1 MLPFQEADLMVSA
14 CSVTSGFRIV
24 AVTLL
29 VFLTCLGGIS
39 EEAWSASSQTYD
51 FKVFLGKD
59 EIGHQRFD
67 VSSEGERTQVK
78 VDAHFTVKFLYIT
91 VYTYRH
97 TNVETWAGT
106 CLREIRAETDD
117 NGEAFFV
124 NGIVRNG
131 QVQVQTQSGNWIG
144 EGCIKTFAYWNPEW
158 ITGERL
164 LNSQTGEHQPVSILT
179 VGEETI
185 SVQGVQTR
193 AIHRRIVTDKFSVDL
208 WYTLN
213 GKWVALQSTTKKGDT
228 LRYTLQ

>member
-1 MLPFQEADLMVSA
+1 MIRGIPIAVSILGFLA
-14 CSVTSGFRIV
+14 CLASPSQQ
-24 AVTLL
+24 
-29 VFLTCLGGIS
+29 
-39 EEAWSASSQTYD
+39 AWSATSQTYD
-51 FKVFLGKD
+51 FKVFLGED

-97 TNVETWAGT
+97 TNIETWEGT

-117 NGEAFFV
+117 NGESFFV
-124 NGIVRNG
+124 NGIFRDG
-131 QVQVQTQSGNWIG
+131 QLQVQTQAGNWIG
-144 EGCIKTFAYWNPEW
+144 KGCIKTFAYWNPEW

-164 LNSQTGEHQPVSILT
+164 LNSQTGEHQPATILV

-185 SVQGVQTR
+185 PVQGVPTR
-193 AIHRRIVTDKFSVDL
+193 TTHRRIVTDKFTIDL
-208 WYTLN
+208 WYTLS
-213 GKWVALQSTTKKGDT
+213 GRWVALHSTTKKGDT